1 MKKLVIKTTLITLAS
16 LIGTLIIAFG
26 AVAIFAPGFTAG
38 IFDGVGNYSA
48 TVFFYEKQYAK
59 TGDIDD
65 LAVLVNKIDLDS
77 DSVRAEKYLS
87 QLVEHKDFDNFC
99 EEPVQNG
106 QISKSEFYC
115 GNYVYV
121 LAVRDKFDQAVI
133 FAENYVS
140 ENSYTKN
147 NPYTILI
154 YGVDEITNVQLQ
166 TILNKLN
173 LLTQTETVQQDIQ
186 YINQRLG

>member
-1 MKKLVIKTTLITLAS
+1 MT
-16 LIGTLIIAFG
+16 
-26 AVAIFAPGFTAG
+26 
-38 IFDGVGNYSA
+38 
-48 TVFFYEKQYAK
+48 
-59 TGDIDD
+59 
-65 LAVLVNKIDLDS
+65 
-77 DSVRAEKYLS
+77 
-87 QLVEHKDFDNFC
+87 
-99 EEPVQNG
+99 
-106 QISKSEFYC
+106 
-115 GNYVYV
+115 
-121 LAVRDKFDQAVI
+121 RDKFDQAVI

-154 YGVDEITNVQLQ
+154 YGVDGITNVQLQ